1 MPGPNP
7 GLVLPALPSGENHS
21 TVADV
26 YSNIAMVHDTM
37 GNKDKALEADEMA
50 LSRYKLTL
58 GNRHPKVAMIYNNLA
73 GGLADIGM
81 Y

>member
-1 MPGPNP
+1 
-7 GLVLPALPSGENHS
+7 
-21 TVADV
+21 
-26 YSNIAMVHDTM
+26 MVHDTM